1 VVKAR
6 RRRLPGIYV
15 LLTLVA
21 IAVALGFYG
30 NKVVVQPSETTTP
43 IATTTP
49 LPTETESQLTTTTS
63 PSNVSVSA
71 TPTTNTSTTNQT
83 SSQP

>member
-30 NKVVVQPSETTTP
+30 NKVVVQPSGATTP

-63 PSNVSVSA
+63 LSNVLVSA